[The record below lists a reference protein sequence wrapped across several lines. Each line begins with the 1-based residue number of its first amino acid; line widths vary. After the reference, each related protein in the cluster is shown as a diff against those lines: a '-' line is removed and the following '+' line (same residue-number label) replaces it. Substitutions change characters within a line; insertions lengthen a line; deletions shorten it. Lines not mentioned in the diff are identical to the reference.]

1 MFTELK
7 EYKVVMIGNGGVG
20 KTSIVKRL
28 RSGEFQPQ
36 YVPTL
41 GVEVNPIRINTN
53 YGTIQFNVWDCAG
66 QECLSGLRDGYYL
79 QANACIGVIEKGNKL
94 SVGMLTEQLKH
105 DSFQNIPVVTI
116 LNKMD
121 IPTNKS
127 EVHIDAFPEA
137 IIVSAKNNQNLHTP
151 FVVLARQLTG
161 LNDLCLI

>member
-28 RSGEFQPQ
+28 SSGEFQPQ

-53 YGTIQFNVWDCAG
+53 YGMIQFNLWDCAG
-66 QECLSGLRDGYYL
+66 QEYFTGSRDGHYL
-79 QANACIGVIEKGNKL
+79 QANACIGVIEKGSKL
-94 SVGMLTEQLKH
+94 SVRMLTQELKH
-105 DSFQNIPVVTI
+105 YSFQNIPVVSI
-116 LNKMD
+116 LNKME
-121 IPTNKS
+121 IETNKNDIHMD
-127 EVHIDAFPEA
+127 VFPQA
-137 IIVSAKNNQNLHTP
+137 IMVSAKNNQNLHTP

>member
-20 KTSIVKRL
+20 KTSIIKRL

-41 GVEVNPIRINTN
+41 GVEVIPIRINTN
-53 YGTIQFNVWDCAG
+53 YGVVQFNVWDCAG
-66 QECLSGLRDGYYL
+66 QECLSGLSDQHYF
-79 QANACIGVIEKGNKL
+79 QANACIGVIEKGNES
-94 SVGMLTEQLKH
+94 SVRMLIHELKH

-116 LNKMD
+116 LNKME
-121 IPTNKS
+121 IETNKN
-127 EVHIDAFPEA
+127 EAHMDVFPEA
-137 IIVSAKNNQNLHTP
+137 IMVSAKNNHNLHTP
-151 FVVLARQLTG
+151 FVLIARQLTG

>member
-28 RSGEFQPQ
+28 SSGEFQPQ

-53 YGTIQFNVWDCAG
+53 YGMIQFNLWDCAG
-66 QECLSGLRDGYYL
+66 QEYFRGSMDGHYL
-79 QANACIGVIEKGNKL
+79 QANACIGVIEKSSKL
-94 SVGMLTEQLKH
+94 SVRMLTQELKH
-105 DSFQNIPVVTI
+105 DSFQNIPVVII

-121 IPTNKS
+121 IETDK
-127 EVHIDAFPEA
+127 IDEFPEA
-137 IIVSAKNNQNLHTP
+137 IMVSAKNNQNLHAP

>member
-28 RSGEFQPQ
+28 RFGEFQPQ

-53 YGTIQFNVWDCAG
+53 YGMIQFNVWDCAG
-66 QECLSGLRDGYYL
+66 QECFSGLRDGYYFK
-79 QANACIGVIEKGNKL
+79 ADACIGVIEKDSESSVAKL
-94 SVGMLTEQLKH
+94 TQELKH

-116 LNKMD
+116 LNKID
-121 IPTNKS
+121 IETNKN
-127 EVHIDAFPEA
+127 ELHIDVFPQV
-137 IIVSAKNNQNLHTP
+137 IMVSAKNNQNLHTP
-151 FVVLARQLTG
+151 FVILARQLTG

>member
-28 RSGEFQPQ
+28 RSDEFQPQ
-36 YVPTL
+36 YVATL
-41 GVEVNPIRINTN
+41 GVEVNPMCINTN
-53 YGTIQFNVWDCAG
+53 YGMIQFNVWDCAG
-66 QECLSGLRDGYYL
+66 QECFSGSRDGHYF
-79 QANACIGVIEKGNKL
+79 QADACIGVIEKGSESSLAKL
-94 SVGMLTEQLKH
+94 TQELKH

-116 LNKMD
+116 INKMD
-121 IPTNKS
+121 IETNNMD
-127 EVHIDAFPEA
+127 VFPEA
-137 IIVSAKNNQNLHTP
+137 IMVSAKNNQNLHTP

>member
-28 RSGEFQPQ
+28 RSCDFQPQ
-36 YVPTL
+36 YLPTL

-53 YGTIQFNVWDCAG
+53 YGVIQFNVWDCAG
-66 QECLSGLRDGYYL
+66 QECFSGSRDGHYL
-79 QANACIGVIEKGNKL
+79 QANACIGVIEKGSES
-94 SVGMLTEQLKH
+94 SVGMLTQELKR

-116 LNKMD
+116 VNKME
-121 IPTNKS
+121 IETNKN
-127 EVHIDAFPEA
+127 EVHMDVFPEA
-137 IIVSAKNNQNLHTP
+137 IMVSAKNNQNLHTP

-161 LNDLCLI
+161 LNDLCLL

>member
-1 MFTELK
+1 MFSELK

-28 RSGEFQPQ
+28 GSGDFESQ

-53 YGTIQFNVWDCAG
+53 YGVIQFNVWDCAG
-66 QECLSGLRDGYYL
+66 QECLSGSRDEHYL
-79 QANACIGVIEKGNKL
+79 KANACIGVIEKGSES
-94 SVGMLTEQLKH
+94 SVGKLTQELKH
-105 DSFQNIPVVTI
+105 DSFKNIPVVTI
-116 LNKMD
+116 VNKME
-121 IPTNKS
+121 IETNKN
-127 EVHIDAFPEA
+127 ELHMDVFPEA
-137 IIVSAKNNQNLHTP
+137 IMVSAKNNQNLHTP

>member
-28 RSGEFQPQ
+28 RSGDFQAQ

-53 YGTIQFNVWDCAG
+53 YGVIQFNVWDCAG
-66 QECLSGLRDGYYL
+66 QECFSGSRDRHCL
-79 QANACIGVIEKGNKL
+79 QANACIVVIEKGSKL
-94 SVGMLTEQLKH
+94 SVRMLTHEL
-105 DSFQNIPVVTI
+105 NIPVVTI
-116 LNKMD
+116 LSKMD
-121 IPTNKS
+121 IETDN
-127 EVHIDAFPEA
+127 IDEFPEA
-137 IIVSAKNNQNLHTP
+137 IMVSAKNNQNLHAP